1 MGAKPSRHLVFTLL
15 ALLLTTV
22 EPALAAKGVFQGRV
36 VEGNKREAGK
46 YIYVS
51 ARAGYLRRVNIQ
63 RCRVRFDASIPA
75 SQRVRG
81 ASEFLRDS
89 AEVRVTAEQSNNGEW
104 VALEILILKVPE
116 IDQNRLQTW
125 AQLPLSP
132 GRQ

>member
-63 RCRVRFDASIPA
+63 KCRGRFDASIPA
-75 SQRVRG
+75 SQKGRG
-81 ASEFLRDS
+81 ASEFLRDN
-89 AEVRVTAEQSNNGEW
+89 AEVPGTAGTSNHGGLGAVE
-104 VALEILILKVPE
+104 VP
-116 IDQNRLQTW
+116 
-125 AQLPLSP
+125 
-132 GRQ
+132 